1 MAARNAAL
9 NGLEGT
15 ARAARLDFLAAEA
28 GGEEAA
34 ARPPGMP
41 ATFELV
47 VAADVLYDWRESRW
61 REALGAMARYL
72 GTGADARVLC
82 CFGSGSR
89 SGAARRSVE
98 ALERAVGR
106 DVGHGDTGR
115 DTAGLRCVASEEVPP
130 EGPNEGLLML
140 LLART

>member
-1 MAARNAAL
+1 
-9 NGLEGT
+9 
-15 ARAARLDFLAAEA
+15 
-28 GGEEAA
+28 
-34 ARPPGMP
+34 
-41 ATFELV
+41 
-47 VAADVLYDWRESRW
+47 
-61 REALGAMARYL
+61 MARYL

-106 DVGHGDTGR
+106 GDTAM
-115 DTAGLRCVASEEVPP
+115 TAGLRCVASEEVPA